1 MSAVVSTFTNDVLS
15 FRDGLR
21 YFALSLTHNEEESND
36 LLQETL
42 LKAFTYREKFRAD
55 TNLKAWLYTIMKN
68 IFINNYRKNVK
79 KQLILDSS
87 RDAYYLNIPQT
98 SRTNDP
104 ETSLFS
110 EEIASK
116 INKLGEEYRMPF
128 LMYFEGFK
136 YKEIAEELSLPI
148 GTVKSRIFLARKQLM
163 EELAEFAR

>member
-110 EEIASK
+110 EEISSK

>member
-104 ETSLFS
+104 ETSIFS